1 MLSLGPM
8 EIVVVALVF
17 LVFVG
22 PSKLPE
28 TAKQIGK
35 LFVKFRRATSEARS
49 VVDDVIREAER
60 EVVLEEHSKVE
71 QEAAK
76 VTGSDEINQ

>member
-1 MLSLGPM
+1 MLSIGPL
-8 EIVVVALVF
+8 EIAVIAALF
-17 LVFVG
+17 LIVVG

-28 TAKQIGK
+28 TAKQFGK

-60 EVVLEEHSKVE
+60 EVVLEEHAKIE
-71 QEAAK
+71 QDAASE
-76 VTGSDEINQ
+76 TGSDKIG